1 MIKFIYGIF
10 FDTKEEVERIE
21 ITPLSF
27 ITSIMIA
34 ITTLVV
40 LFKGDMVIIKMMK
53 HMIMFIITYVG
64 VK

>member
-10 FDTKEEVERIE
+10 FDTKEEVERTE

>member
-1 MIKFIYGIF
+1 MIKFIYEIF
-10 FDTKEEVERIE
+10 FDTKEEVEKIE